1 MDNYLSSLIA
11 WAGGFL
17 VLGLI
22 IFLVPFLIAV
32 IRGHRYKWVILVLCV
47 FGVFGLPWLVAFIWS
62 VWPSQSSLAEP
73 VLGNPT
79 GTGTRNIGDTLGAV
93 DAGKLRGRAA
103 EQRAWRGESP
113 TGRAAFTSK
122 KLTISG
128 FDSAGR
134 PIRFSLDLSNR
145 QGEKILIGRNAN
157 DCEFL
162 IDDTSVSRR
171 HAEIS
176 VQEEGAFIRDLNSAN
191 GTRMNAQRVAEVPIE
206 VPPRGRISLGAV
218 ALDFYVS

>member
-1 MDNYLSSLIA
+1 MESYFGSVIA

-17 VLGLI
+17 FLALAFLLI
-22 IFLVPFLIAV
+22 PFVIAL

-47 FGVFGLPWLVAFIWS
+47 LGIFGVPWFVAFIWS

-93 DAGKLRGRAA
+93 DAGKFRGRAA
-103 EQRAWRGESP
+103 EQRGLPGESP

-122 KLTISG
+122 KLKISG

-134 PIRFSLDLSNR
+134 PISFSLDLSKR

-218 ALDFYVS
+218 ALDFDIS